1 MLFIDIVVFTN
12 FRLLIPLR
20 FLLLS
25 GTLNIGKNGFT
36 GTLPEELYTLTNLTS
51 LDLSN
56 TNLRGEISSD
66 IGALSRLIHFVAGNT
81 EMSGTLPE
89 QLFSLGELHTLDLSF
104 GNFTGSLSE
113 SFSNLTNI
121 DVAQLHN
128 NGFDGTIPPGFER
141 LPFLRKYS

>member
-1 MLFIDIVVFTN
+1 MLFIAIVVFTS
-12 FRLLIPLR
+12 FRLLIPFR
-20 FLLLS
+20 FLSQS
-25 GTLNIGKNGFT
+25 GTLNIGENGFT

-51 LDLSN
+51 LDLRY
-56 TNLRGEISSD
+56 TNLRGEMSPD
-66 IGALSRLIHFVAGNT
+66 IGALSRLINFIAGNT

-89 QLFSLGELHTLDLSF
+89 QLFSLGELQTLDLSF

-113 SFSNLTNI
+113 SFSNLTNL
-121 DVAQLHN
+121 DVALLYN